1 MMPRR
6 KAEVRPFQE
15 TIYDEMRAVESLP
28 MRRQIIQVP
37 YDSGYKDCRMG
48 RGPGHI
54 VRHLKAEK
62 SLPGEELEVDEVDVL
77 GRFELEVGTA
87 FAVARQIAEKVR
99 NVAGSGTFPLVLA
112 GGCISCVGTLA
123 GLGAPPPAII
133 WLDAHGDFNTPETTI
148 SGFLDGMALA
158 TAVGR
163 CWGKLAATVPGFHPV
178 PESHAVLVGAHEFD
192 VDERVLLDSSAVC
205 LIDPQRIRAQ
215 GLRAGLEPLWAKMQT
230 YTRRAYLHIDLDV
243 LDSAEGRANQFA
255 APGGLT
261 LAELLGIVSL
271 VRERF
276 MLAAAAITAYDPEY
290 DEDERAVRAAV
301 AVIRELWKRV

>member
-1 MMPRR
+1 
-6 KAEVRPFQE
+6 
-15 TIYDEMRAVESLP
+15 MRT
-28 MRRQIIQVP
+28 QIIQVP
-37 YDSGYKDCRMG
+37 YDSGYKDYRMG

-62 SLPGEELEVDEVDVL
+62 NVPVDQVEVHD
-77 GRFELEVGTA
+77 RFALEVGTS
-87 FAVARQIAEKVR
+87 FAVARQLAEKVCK
-99 NVAGSGTFPLVLA
+99 VAGSGAFPLVLA

-163 CWGKLAATVPGFHPV
+163 CWGKLGATVPGFHPV
-178 PESHAVLVGAHEFD
+178 PERQVVLVGACEFD
-192 VDERVLLDSSAVC
+192 INERALLASSAVR
-205 LIDPQRIRAQ
+205 LIGPQRIRKH
-215 GLRAGLEPLWAKMQT
+215 GLRAELEPLWTKIQA
-230 YTRRAYLHIDLDV
+230 YTERAYLHIDLDV
-243 LDSAEGRANQFA
+243 LDPAEARVNQFA

-261 LAELLGIVSL
+261 LAELLEIVSL

-276 MLAAAAITAYDPEY
+276 ALTAAAITAYDPEY
-290 DEDERAVRAAV
+290 DEDDKAVRAALG
-301 AVIRELWKRV
+301 VIRELSK

>member
-1 MMPRR
+1 
-6 KAEVRPFQE
+6 
-15 TIYDEMRAVESLP
+15 MRT
-28 MRRQIIQVP
+28 QIIQVP
-37 YDSGYKDCRMG
+37 YDSGYKGYRMG
-48 RGPGHI
+48 RGPGQI

-62 SLPGEELEVDEVDVL
+62 NFPVDEVEVH
-77 GRFELEVGTA
+77 GRFALEVGTS
-87 FAVARQIAEKVR
+87 FAVARQLAEKVS
-99 NVAGSGTFPLVLA
+99 NVAGSGAFPLVLA

-163 CWGKLAATVPGFHPV
+163 CWGKLAATIPGFRPV
-178 PESHAVLVGAHEFD
+178 PERQAVLVGAREFD
-192 VDERVLLDSSAVC
+192 VNERALLDSSAVRV
-205 LIDPQRIRAQ
+205 IDPQCIRNH
-215 GLRAGLEPLWAKMQT
+215 GLRAELEPLWAKIQT
-230 YTRRAYLHIDLDV
+230 YTGRAYLHIDLDV
-243 LDSAEGRANQFA
+243 LDPAEARVNQFA

-261 LAELLGIVSL
+261 LTELLGFVSL

-276 MLAAAAITAYDPEY
+276 ALAAAAITAYDPEY

-301 AVIRELWKRV
+301 GVIRELSKQV

>member
-1 MMPRR
+1 
-6 KAEVRPFQE
+6 
-15 TIYDEMRAVESLP
+15 MRT
-28 MRRQIIQVP
+28 QIIQVP
-37 YDSGYKDCRMG
+37 YDSGYKDYRMG

-62 SLPGEELEVDEVDVL
+62 NVPVDQVEVHN
-77 GRFELEVGTA
+77 RFALEVGTS
-87 FAVARQIAEKVR
+87 FAVARQLAEKVC
-99 NVAGSGTFPLVLA
+99 NVAGNGAFPLVLA

-163 CWGKLAATVPGFHPV
+163 CWGKLGATVPGFHPV
-178 PESHAVLVGAHEFD
+178 PERQVVLVGAREFD
-192 VDERVLLDSSAVC
+192 VNERAQLASSAVR
-205 LIDPQRIRAQ
+205 LIDPQRIRKH
-215 GLRAGLEPLWAKMQT
+215 GLRAELEPLWTKIQA
-230 YTRRAYLHIDLDV
+230 YTGRAYLHIDLDV
-243 LDSAEGRANQFA
+243 LDPAEARVNQFA

-261 LAELLGIVSL
+261 LAELLEIVSL

-276 MLAAAAITAYDPEY
+276 ALTAAAITAYDPEY
-290 DEDERAVRAAV
+290 DEDDKAVRAALG
-301 AVIRELWKRV
+301 VIRELSKQV